1 MRGHGERLQEE
12 LPMPRTE
19 QTLLQKK
26 SHQSGPLEHSR
37 RYAPPL
43 QETTVTTLGHEHD
56 KDARNLIR
64 RALKDA
70 WPAARQHGWSVSAVV
85 ELEPEHQDVGYMDK
99 DGTLFLKVRDP
110 TAHERPCKGRGEGTK
125 ERGQFY
131 PYSFIL
137 ATMLHELTHLSYLGH
152 GKAFYQCL
160 HAAVRACGV
169 ELPSALR
176 QEVHRHICAELLNA
190 VCDNDQ
196 RRARALL
203 RVMPEA
209 AKCPRPGG
217 GPSLPLD
224 YAAQYGRVA
233 LTSLLLE
240 ARADVDP
247 CRGVPPLARAAA
259 QGNAKTAKVLLAA
272 GASITSVE
280 PDLRPVLQPLA
291 ATAPEP
297 VSTQQEVAPTSW
309 KLRKQSSSSLPRLSK
324 NLMAYSHQDAVLP
337 AHWPLSLS
345 GTLSL

>member
-1 MRGHGERLQEE
+1 
-12 LPMPRTE
+12 MPRRE
-19 QTLLQKK
+19 PAFLQK
-26 SHQSGPLEHSR
+26 SLNSPGLADSCR

-43 QETTVTTLGHEHD
+43 QDTTVTTLGYEHD
-56 KDARNLIR
+56 NDAKTLIR

-70 WPAARQHGWSVSAVV
+70 WPAARQHGWTVSAVV
-85 ELEPEHQDVGYMDK
+85 ELDPSHQDVGYMDK

-110 TAHERPCKGRGEGTK
+110 TAPARPSKGSGEGMK
-125 ERGQFY
+125 EAVQFY

-137 ATMLHELTHLSYLGH
+137 ATMLHELTHLSHLGH
-152 GKAFYQCL
+152 GKAFYRCL
-160 HAAVRACGV
+160 HAAVRACGA
-169 ELPSALR
+169 ELPAALR

-203 RVMPEA
+203 GVMPEA
-209 AKCPRPGG
+209 AKCSRPGG

-272 GASITSVE
+272 GASITSVDPE
-280 PDLRPVLQPLA
+280 LRTRLQPLA

-297 VSTQQEVAPTSW
+297 VSTQHEEAVPTSW
-309 KLRKQSSSSLPRLSK
+309 KLRQRATPTVLPRMSK
-324 NLMAYSHQDAVLP
+324 NMMTASPQDSLSVLP
-337 AHWPLSLS
+337 AHWRLSRS